1 MSDIANRTSV
11 EQTPTTVQQPAGEK
25 PAKTGRWKRF
35 FSLENRFLAPGL
47 ITCILLV
54 SQLTFGVLESWKQT
68 LLAIGTSII
77 CELVLGKLIVGK
89 YPHLASAYISGISVG
104 ILIRSPFFWPYALC
118 SALSILSKYVLRWQN
133 RHLWNPSN
141 FGVSAMLFL
150 YPAAAVSLSIQWGN
164 FLWPMLV
171 VWCLGALIISR
182 LKRFHICLT
191 YVVSFVVLSG
201 VRSLITGSPFEAS
214 VAPLTGPMYQLFVF
228 FMITDPRTT
237 VSTRWGQCLTAFLV
251 AAVEMLLRLNEVIHA
266 PYYALFLVGPV
277 ALGLEALL
285 EETPNRRPKRRRTKF
300 GKIPRRRRDQGW
312 MNPGTT
318 ASTGWATVTSWL
330 RTKPSPAK

>member
-1 MSDIANRTSV
+1 MSDTLNRTHA
-11 EQTPTTVQQPAGEK
+11 EETMTTAPQSTAGK
-25 PAKTGRWKRF
+25 PGKTGSVKKF
-35 FSLENRFLAPGL
+35 FSLENRYLAPGL

-54 SQLTFGVLESWKQT
+54 SQLAFGVLESWTRT
-68 LLAIGTSII
+68 LLAIVTCIA

-118 SALSILSKYVLRWQN
+118 SALSILSKYVLRWQD

-150 YPAAAVSLSIQWGN
+150 YAGAVAPLSIQWGN
-164 FLWPMLV
+164 SVWAMIV
-171 VWCLGALIISR
+171 IWCLGALIISR

-191 YVVSFVVLSG
+191 YVLSFVVLSG
-201 VRSLITGSPFEAS
+201 VRSLITGSPFLAS

-237 VSTRWGQCLTAFLV
+237 VSTKWGQCLVAFLV
-251 AAVEMLLRLNEVIHA
+251 AVVEMLLRLNEVIHA

-277 ALGLEALL
+277 ALGLELYWK
-285 EETPNRRPKRRRTKF
+285 KRRAAAAEEKDDET
-300 GKIPRRRRDQGW
+300 ISE
-312 MNPGTT
+312 NPQDNVEK
-318 ASTGWATVTSWL
+318 A
-330 RTKPSPAK
+330 PA